1 MIIVIIVMIVMIP
14 PVPPAGI
21 RQLAARLGRYQE
33 SPGFK
38 WDGGA
43 GKLPTPNIHDK
54 RPGSQPEESKNQGH
68 SATPLVGYVGDY
80 SPTTTFKRVN
90 LT

>member
-1 MIIVIIVMIVMIP
+1 MIMIMVMVMVMIVVLLVMIVMTQFVHP
-14 PVPPAGI
+14 LAAGI
-21 RQLAARLGRYQE
+21 RQLAAGLSRNQE

-54 RPGSQPEESKNQGH
+54 RPGSLKNQGGCYC
-68 SATPLVGYVGDY
+68 T
-80 SPTTTFKRVN
+80 R
-90 LT
+90 